1 MASTAASQQ
10 EGSGSNS
17 GWSIAVW
24 SLHGLPV
31 SAWVL
36 WLIRLPP
43 TVHKHA
49 CVRLIGNSNLAVGV

>member
-24 SLHGLPV
+24 SLHDLPM

-36 WLIRLPP
+36 WLIRFPP

-49 CVRLIGNSNLAVGV
+49 WFRLIGNSNLAVGV